1 MAHGKSLELRK
12 IPKRT
17 VVVLHEHRTHTTDR
31 YKHLGGVANRATR
44 RAYARGRGRGA
55 AMPAPTLLPY
65 ERPAF
70 GSHAYEIQARLYAQG
85 GAPVPVG
92 SWATMG

>member
-17 VVVLHEHRTHTTDR
+17 VVVLHEQRTHTTDR
-31 YKHLGGVANRATR
+31 YKSLGGVANRATR

-65 ERPAF
+65 ERPRFGTTAF
-70 GSHAYEIQARLYAQG
+70 EAQAALYAR
-85 GAPVPVG
+85 AEPVRVF
-92 SWATMG
+92 

>member
-17 VVVLHEHRTHTTDR
+17 IIVLHEQRTHTTDR
-31 YKHLGGVANRATR
+31 YKEFGGVANRATR

-55 AMPAPTLLPY
+55 AMPAPTLLSY
-65 ERPAF
+65 ERPRVGTKAF
-70 GSHAYEIQARLYAQG
+70 EAQAALYARSEPI
-85 GAPVPVG
+85 PVR
-92 SWATMG
+92 